1 MKAKIMEPSAAD
13 MKKMR
18 AEEAKWRA
26 EDDLRT
32 LMAAKEI
39 QKDKARMAAVRK
51 VAREKLATLKAFDA

>member
-1 MKAKIMEPSAAD
+1 MKAKIMEQSASD